1 MSPGSSW
8 IVLLIAKIVV
18 SAGFVLGV
26 TAAVERLGP
35 RLGALIAATPQLS
48 VVALIF
54 FTLEQGPAFAAES
67 AFWTIPGMCATIPV
81 FLGYLVAVWLVPPH
95 AAVTVTFPTR
105 AHCVVRFA
113 PVPAAGVPFG
123 AVHCTPATPLPVAVN
138 ACG

>member
-81 FLGYLVAVWLVPPH
+81 FLGYLVAVWLVPGPRIRSLVSSFQSV
-95 AAVTVTFPTR
+95 ARPSCSRGRPVGRTARPPLQSR
-105 AHCVVRFA
+105 A
-113 PVPAAGVPFG
+113 
-123 AVHCTPATPLPVAVN
+123 
-138 ACG
+138 